1 MNVRDRL
8 RQLMDQQGLSVYM
21 LAKQSDLTW
30 NTIDNILKRN
40 GNPTIHT
47 LTMLCRGLGI
57 SLVQF
62 FDETEE
68 TSQIT
73 PEQQRYLTRRN
84 ALNERDRHI
93 VDSMIDIMLKD
104 K

>member
-1 MNVRDRL
+1 
-8 RQLMDQQGLSVYM
+8 MDQQGLSVYM

-40 GNPTIHT
+40 GNPTFHT
-47 LTMLCRGLGI
+47 LTMLCKGLGI
-57 SLVQF
+57 TLLQF
-62 FDETEE
+62 FDEDGEVAE
-68 TSQIT
+68 IT
-73 PEQQRYLTRRN
+73 PEQQHYLSKRA